1 MVCRL
6 SLGVLVSTTKPLND
20 WPCNNKEARR
30 QDQPEESATKQQNDE
45 EGLEPDIIEYNERV
59 VQDELHHSKFTM
71 CNGSGVCLVSAFY

>member
-1 MVCRL
+1 MIHYPHDFNDVRDVHISRYTPGVVLVCRL

-45 EGLEPDIIEYNERV
+45 EGLEPDIIEYNV
-59 VQDELHHSKFTM
+59 WL
-71 CNGSGVCLVSAFY
+71 